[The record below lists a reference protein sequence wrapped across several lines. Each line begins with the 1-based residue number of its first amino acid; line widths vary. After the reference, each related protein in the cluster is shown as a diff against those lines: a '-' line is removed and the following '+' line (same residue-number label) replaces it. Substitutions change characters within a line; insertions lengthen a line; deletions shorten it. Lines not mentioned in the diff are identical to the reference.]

1 MQIQFP
7 TNLASAAI
15 PSLTA
20 ALPWSVN
27 DILLAEVVGNPA
39 GNFTRLA
46 IGGRIVTAQTDTA
59 LLPGQKLALRV
70 TSTGTTTVMTVLPD
84 RPAVATSSVG
94 RALARA
100 LPQQAS
106 PADTERVLKSFE
118 VIVRETRAVHDSV
131 GRVAA
136 AALTQNVERLLQ
148 ALPKPA
154 QLSAPAQLR
163 DVVEQVTVPT
173 EARLLV
179 AVLDQSPPDI
189 NKDIRALF
197 ARVAADLEA
206 LPAATRSALE
216 HVVKQGLRSHH
227 APVIEHTAPAPEVP
241 EAPSSARSLAHH
253 HEGDLKTLVDGVVAR
268 LEANQLQSVVTT
280 AANALPLMVDLPVS
294 RSDQMDF
301 LHMEVDSENNPAD
314 SESPRRTSVT
324 LNLRLDGGLEFSARL
339 QLIGESLSVR
349 LGASDVA
356 FNDQIAQRVDELEA
370 GLKEAGL
377 EVKQI
382 FVAPLQVSLRPHLGA
397 CQLINERV

>member
-216 HVVKQGLRSHH
+216 HVVKQGLLSHH

-241 EAPSSARSLAHH
+241 EAPSSARPLAHH

-301 LHMEVDSENNPAD
+301 LHMEVDSENHLAD